1 MISSNTRSSRSR
13 YSSPAQGA
21 QGGTGGG
28 GPLEANKNSANEASR
43 AFMRRWMEP
52 TVQHKASYEEAG
64 LMRFGVL
71 ENMQPLG
78 SLPKPDKAA
87 GGGNGSK
94 KENGNNGATQAE
106 TELALSGIKDI
117 DDNNDEDY
125 EPKVDMKRKPSM
137 HRGGGGGGAIEESP
151 DATAAVPTKAEN
163 TILDESLA
171 KRKKAIDEVIDGA
184 VENALKYRRY
194 PTAYAIRTLYDEN
207 SSDAQIVSMFED
219 VFLQRADTETINR
232 FARLVTER
240 KEVGAK
246 DKVAFRFFSPGAV
259 GSPGAPI
266 PAHSA
271 DLARFDPTTAAILYD
286 QVEDV
291 RALKKQK
298 HRISRNPL
306 TLEVAAEDDDGGRS
320 DSSLSS
326 VAIDTPELQAIA
338 ELVDEDM
345 KLESE
350 AQGQQPPRIKLK
362 TQAKDQQGKP
372 KIQRQLQ
379 LQNSAM
385 GLRISGGGSG
395 GAVVAGWEIPSVE
408 RDDEDLMEGAGAA
421 GAGADVS
428 GGHTTAQPITT
439 AAGKT
444 AVAQHKSTASTK
456 ATNKSRTNPAP
467 NSPTSSTGPSQAK
480 ARDTLSL
487 SPSSPSPTGP
497 NSHLDEAS
505 HGFPHDD
512 GITKPHAHAMPGVV
526 RPLFPNLPVKA
537 SAIRS
542 SMRDADANS
551 DDESQSSR
559 PGTASAKAK
568 GRREGSTK
576 PLGAGD
582 SLKSSPPQTAGA
594 ASRKARGGARPSP
607 IATGTPGTRS
617 TRSAAKRTHDDLE
630 RTASPSRLQRRVMAH
645 SEPALELRLREG
657 ILHVP
662 GAQPNREQVENDDYC
677 SSCGNNGDLICCDN
691 CSKSFHFECVD
702 LVGSAGLPD
711 DWFCNDCAY
720 KRSARREEHSGPF
733 GGLLTLLDKTIPRAF
748 NLPKK
753 VQTYFDGIKAGP
765 NGEYE
770 EVERTSKQSRKE
782 KNQEFDL
789 WQQRDSEGNA
799 ALCHGCQKGASSTS
813 RMMMLCSACPLYW
826 HLDCIETPMAHPAN
840 PKKWICPAHVDHF
853 YNPDNVPLGRRFR
866 KVRGS
871 QVVKPV
877 YSRARGIK
885 LDFIEQ
891 LRKIGAGH
899 IPGAEASSS
908 EEQRQSQLQTGR
920 VSEAPGLDDAEAAVA
935 LCRLFDASSLEPV
948 VVKKEENDSL
958 SEAIEVPDG
967 ETAPK
972 SDPTEESQGSRA
984 EPERVDENET
994 LKLLAQVQEGH
1005 ITGSA
1010 MSLSDKQS
1018 LRRLMESIRSA
1029 LGEDVEEDTDKAHQE
1044 MMADLDGVSD
1054 GASTTPEA
1062 SEEASTDEATVGE
1075 QGSESA
1081 ETIKTTSDGIEL
1093 VEMADDDPE
1102 LARAASDK
1110 LSTSG
1115 NGTAPPSKTE
1125 SVQDVDMAD

>member
-1 MISSNTRSSRSR
+1 
-13 YSSPAQGA
+13 
-21 QGGTGGG
+21 
-28 GPLEANKNSANEASR
+28 
-43 AFMRRWMEP
+43 
-52 TVQHKASYEEAG
+52 
-64 LMRFGVL
+64 
-71 ENMQPLG
+71 
-78 SLPKPDKAA
+78 
-87 GGGNGSK
+87 
-94 KENGNNGATQAE
+94 
-106 TELALSGIKDI
+106 
-117 DDNNDEDY
+117 
-125 EPKVDMKRKPSM
+125 
-137 HRGGGGGGAIEESP
+137 
-151 DATAAVPTKAEN
+151 
-163 TILDESLA
+163 
-171 KRKKAIDEVIDGA
+171 
-184 VENALKYRRY
+184 
-194 PTAYAIRTLYDEN
+194 
-207 SSDAQIVSMFED
+207 
-219 VFLQRADTETINR
+219 
-232 FARLVTER
+232 
-240 KEVGAK
+240 
-246 DKVAFRFFSPGAV
+246 
-259 GSPGAPI
+259 
-266 PAHSA
+266 
-271 DLARFDPTTAAILYD
+271 
-286 QVEDV
+286 
-291 RALKKQK
+291 
-298 HRISRNPL
+298 
-306 TLEVAAEDDDGGRS
+306 
-320 DSSLSS
+320 
-326 VAIDTPELQAIA
+326 
-338 ELVDEDM
+338 
-345 KLESE
+345 
-350 AQGQQPPRIKLK
+350 
-362 TQAKDQQGKP
+362 
-372 KIQRQLQ
+372 
-379 LQNSAM
+379 
-385 GLRISGGGSG
+385 
-395 GAVVAGWEIPSVE
+395 
-408 RDDEDLMEGAGAA
+408 
-421 GAGADVS
+421 
-428 GGHTTAQPITT
+428 
-439 AAGKT
+439 
-444 AVAQHKSTASTK
+444 
-456 ATNKSRTNPAP
+456 
-467 NSPTSSTGPSQAK
+467 
-480 ARDTLSL
+480 
-487 SPSSPSPTGP
+487 
-497 NSHLDEAS
+497 
-505 HGFPHDD
+505 
-512 GITKPHAHAMPGVV
+512 MPGVV

-630 RTASPSRLQRRVMAH
+630 RTASPVAASAKSNGPSSQVTSRAVTPVLQPPSKRQRTGPRVKTSPKKQGNTTAGV
-645 SEPALELRLREG
+645 PRPTGEG

-877 YSRARGIK
+877 YSRGYKNNGMIEVDDTEEVENENASGWNDMRLYGRVLRLPARGIK

-1062 SEEASTDEATVGE
+1062 SEEAVTPQPDTTMQTPVSDSVEKSTDEATVGE